1 MIRLIIIKS
10 GSCVFI
16 CYLLFVKS
24 RSYVLG
30 VHEVATRREVLNQ
43 VEAAKE
49 MVGQIFNKE
58 IVNSNLSSGD

>member
-30 VHEVATRREVLNQ
+30 VHEVETRREVLNQ

-49 MVGQIFNKE
+49 MVGRFSTKK
-58 IVNSNLSSGD
+58 L

>member
-1 MIRLIIIKS
+1 M
-10 GSCVFI
+10 
-16 CYLLFVKS
+16 
-24 RSYVLG
+24 LG
-30 VHEVATRREVLNQ
+30 VQEVATRREVLNQ